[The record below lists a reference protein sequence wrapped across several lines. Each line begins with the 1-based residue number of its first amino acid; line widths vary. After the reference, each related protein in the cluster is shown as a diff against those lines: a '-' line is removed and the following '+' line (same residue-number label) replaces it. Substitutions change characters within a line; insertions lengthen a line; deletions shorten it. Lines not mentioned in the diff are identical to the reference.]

1 MLQWI
6 EGKFFFENKSTD
18 LLFIYVFMC
27 SIKYIFW
34 KSFKNCL
41 IKVEGTQNDTIETG
55 IGQDYLKVDESL
67 NSHVEYQ
74 SEQRCSMDILNL
86 QESVQVCNC
95 CIIFF

>member
-1 MLQWI
+1 MYLCVQ
-6 EGKFFFENKSTD
+6 
-18 LLFIYVFMC
+18 L
-27 SIKYIFW
+27 SIVFW

-41 IKVEGTQNDTIETG
+41 IKVEGTQNDTIKTG
-55 IGQDYLKVDESL
+55 IGQDYQKVDESL

-95 CIIFF
+95 CIIFFKKNTKTYVY